1 MNFSTETN
9 HYNKTTAADD
19 HNASSAEILDGGFQ
33 LITPHNSSFGDF
45 HVFTSWDYMVFN
57 ELIRSDNNLGLKSF
71 QTPPD
76 QLKNAW

>member
-9 HYNKTTAADD
+9 HYNKTAAADY
-19 HNASSAEILDGGFQ
+19 HNASLAEILDGGFQ

-45 HVFTSWDYMVFN
+45 HVFY
-57 ELIRSDNNLGLKSF
+57 ELGLHGLQWADQIWQQLGMKSF